1 MGFKLI
7 RDPLVS
13 NYTSTFNCTSTITMK
28 NSSAIDVSINI
39 KLMDDSAV
47 CIGLIQSTEKHYEN
61 SLIYGILHLICV
73 EKSEYCK

>member
-1 MGFKLI
+1 M

-47 CIGLIQSTEKHYEN
+47 CIWFDPKDREAL
-61 SLIYGILHLICV
+61 
-73 EKSEYCK
+73 